1 MTAVTMQRVVVRMMF
16 DAAFRDRVYAD
27 AGTALQGLDLT
38 SDERRWL
45 TTPDPRAYGTDTY
58 RCSRA
63 LTGLLEEY
71 SVAGALALRLP
82 RGIDRL
88 HGFFAAD
95 VFHQCIQ
102 ERGSMAE
109 AFGAYLGAETF
120 AQQPDI
126 ARMAAVE
133 WGIARVRRAGDIPS
147 RPLGELAP
155 DTRLRLAPWVEL
167 LPLHPTTLP
176 RYSTL
181 FNCLGQYSASR
192 LEAVLDTAYA
202 LPAGQPV
209 QDDATECVMVVGAS
223 GAAGPSLELA
233 SDELGALLNAAQ
245 TDPTCRELCTA
256 AVRLGAEP
264 HEALEFIQGF
274 LDERLLVPL
283 EQDARPLI

>member
-27 AGTALQGLDLT
+27 AGTALQGLNL
-38 SDERRWL
+38 SPDECRWL
-45 TTPDPRAYGTDTY
+45 ITPDPRAYGTDTY

-71 SVAGALALRLP
+71 PVAGALALRLP
-82 RGIDRL
+82 HGVDRL
-88 HGFFAAD
+88 HEFFAAD

-120 AQQPDI
+120 ARQPDI

-133 WGIARVRRAGDIPS
+133 WGIARVRRAGDTLL
-147 RPLGELAP
+147 RPLGKLTP

-181 FNCLGQYSASR
+181 FNCLGQDGASR
-192 LEAVLDTAYA
+192 LEAVLDPDYA
-202 LPAGQPV
+202 LPAGAPV
-209 QDDATECVMVVGAS
+209 QDDATEFVMVVGAS
-223 GAAGPSLELA
+223 GTAGPSLEPA

-264 HEALEFIQGF
+264 HEALELIQGF

-283 EQDARPLI
+283 AHDARPLI

>member
-27 AGTALQGLDLT
+27 AETALQGLELT
-38 SDERRWL
+38 PDECRWL
-45 TTPDPRAYGTDTY
+45 TAPDSRAYGTDTY

-71 SVAGALALRLP
+71 PVTGALVLRTPHGLE
-82 RGIDRL
+82 RL

-95 VFHQCIQ
+95 VFHHCIQ

-109 AFGAYLGAETF
+109 AFGVYLRAETF

-133 WGIARVRRAGDIPS
+133 GGIARVRRAGDFPPLS
-147 RPLGELAP
+147 LGELTP

-167 LPLHPTTLP
+167 LSLPPTTLP

-181 FNCLGQYSASR
+181 FDCLGQYGASR
-192 LEAVLDTAYA
+192 LEAVLDTTYA

-209 QDDATECVMVVGAS
+209 QDDATEFVMVVGVS
-223 GAAGPSLELA
+223 GAAGPSLEPA

-245 TDPTCRELCTA
+245 ADTTCRELCA
-256 AVRLGAEP
+256 VAVRLGAEP
-264 HEALEFIQGF
+264 HEALELIQDF
-274 LDERLLVPL
+274 LDERLL
-283 EQDARPLI
+283 IKMI

>member
-1 MTAVTMQRVVVRMMF
+1 MTAVAMQRVVVRMMF
-16 DAAFRDRVYAD
+16 DATFRDRVYAD
-27 AGTALQGLDLT
+27 ADTALQGLDLT
-38 SDERRWL
+38 PDECRWL

-58 RCSRA
+58 RCSRT

-71 SVAGALALRLP
+71 PVTGALALRLP

-88 HGFFAAD
+88 HGFFAAG

-126 ARMAAVE
+126 ARMTVVE

-147 RPLGELAP
+147 RLLSELTP

-167 LPLHPTTLP
+167 LSLHPTTLP
-176 RYSTL
+176 RYRTL
-181 FNCLGQYSASR
+181 FNCLGQYGASR

-202 LPAGQPV
+202 LPASQPV
-209 QDDATECVMVVGAS
+209 QDDATEFVMVVGAS

-245 TDPTCRELCTA
+245 TDTTCRELCTA
-256 AVRLGAEP
+256 AVHLGAEP
-264 HEALEFIQGF
+264 HEALELIQGF
-274 LDERLLVPL
+274 LDEHLLVQL
-283 EQDARPLI
+283 A

>member
-38 SDERRWL
+38 PDECRWL
-45 TTPDPRAYGTDTY
+45 TIPDPRAYGTDTY

-71 SVAGALALRLP
+71 AVAGALALRLP
-82 RGIDRL
+82 HGVDRL

-109 AFGAYLGAETF
+109 AFGAYLRSETF
-120 AQQPDI
+120 AQQPEI

-133 WGIARVRRAGDIPS
+133 WGIARVRRAGDITS
-147 RPLGELAP
+147 RPFGKLTP

-167 LPLHPTTLP
+167 LALHPTTLP

-181 FNCLGQYSASR
+181 FNCLGQYGPSR
-192 LEAVLDTAYA
+192 LEAAFDTAYTLA
-202 LPAGQPV
+202 TGEPV
-209 QDDATECVMVVGAS
+209 QDDATEFVMVVGGP
-223 GAAGPSLELA
+223 GAAGPSLEPA
-233 SDELGALLNAAQ
+233 SDELGALLNAALYP
-245 TDPTCRELCTA
+245 TTCRELCTA

-264 HEALEFIQGF
+264 YEALELIQGF
-274 LDERLLVPL
+274 LEERLLVQLAP
-283 EQDARPLI
+283 DV